1 MFVSPIMD
9 WRQPTTQLIMQ
20 NQSQDRDLNRDPIT
34 GEPGSHPVG
43 TGLGAAGGAATGA
56 AVGSVAGPVGTLVGG
71 VIGAV
76 AGGLAGKGVAEA
88 IDPTAEDAYWQS
100 NHRAESYYDSSA
112 SYDDYAPA
120 YRTGYNGYSENRGR
134 SFDEVEPDLRNTW
147 ENAKGTSNLTWE
159 KAKHAS
165 RAAWDR
171 VERAIPGD
179 SDRDGK

>member
-1 MFVSPIMD
+1 
-9 WRQPTTQLIMQ
+9 MQ
-20 NQSQDRDLNRDPIT
+20 NQTNRTDLNPDPIT

-56 AVGSVAGPVGTLVGG
+56 AIGSAAGPIGTLVGG
-71 VIGAV
+71 AVGAI

-88 IDPTAEDAYWQS
+88 IDPTAEDAYWRE
-100 NHRAESYYDSSA
+100 NHARTDYAGPDE

-120 YRTGYNGYSENRGR
+120 YRAGYNGYASRGDR
-134 SFDEVEPDLRNTW
+134 DFVQAEAELRDTW
-147 ENAKGTSNLTWE
+147 ETTKGASRLTWE

-171 VERAIPGD
+171 VERALPGD
-179 SDRDGK
+179 FDGDGK